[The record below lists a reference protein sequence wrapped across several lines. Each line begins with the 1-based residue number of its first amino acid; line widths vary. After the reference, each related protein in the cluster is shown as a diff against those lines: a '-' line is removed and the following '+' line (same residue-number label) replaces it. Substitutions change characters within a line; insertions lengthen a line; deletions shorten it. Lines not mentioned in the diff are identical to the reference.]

1 MSLQLPAID
10 IAPFLSGDLQGKQ
23 QVVEAVNAACRDIG
37 FLIIA
42 GHGLPAKDL
51 FRAFDLTRAFF
62 DLPQATKD
70 RWHPTG
76 PSKQRGYHAF

>member
-10 IAPFLSGDLQGKQ
+10 IAPFLSGDPQGKQ